1 MQIHEITYNK
11 KPVQEGAWDAVKG
24 IGSIAAGGVNKA
36 LGTNIGGAM
45 AGANMGA
52 GTIAAQTASAQL
64 AKTLVPKITQEQ
76 NKAWEENLKGLMKNQ
91 QAMSVSDLD
100 RSSVV
105 QAVNDQVN
113 RLLNTYNVQNWKDL
127 PSKVNPAAYGGSGT
141 QAARKVVQDMGKA
154 IDQLVKNT
162 INPGINSVELS
173 RSNMGAWQNIANMVI
188 QIQNLSQFAPGSGP
202 AKSQS
207 SGAAGSAARTATSTG
222 GVASPSTQAAMAAL
236 GTTAQGLAQLNAL
249 VKRSGGQ
256 KLTPTGNQYVDAL
269 LKSAKLL

>member
-188 QIQNLSQFAPGSGP
+188 QIQNLSQFASGSGP

-236 GTTAQGLAQLNAL
+236 GTNAQGLAQLNAL